1 MFGLDKLALIAGAI
15 TGAVLAG
22 IVALP
27 VAYTIG
33 KHDGRQ
39 AAAVAA
45 LEASVKTLRARNQID
60 DEISSADAARL
71 CSDFG
76 LPDSEVSECVRRL
89 EQAASQP

>member
-22 IVALP
+22 IVAIP

-39 AAAVAA
+39 IERQASLQRSMDTIRERNKTNAEINA
-45 LEASVKTLRARNQID
+45 LDDAGLCRALGGVPVEDRC
-60 DEISSADAARL
+60 E
-71 CSDFG
+71 
-76 LPDSEVSECVRRL
+76 
-89 EQAASQP
+89 